1 MFYNSINNYDKIE
14 SFTANTTNKSDRE
27 LGNKFDI
34 KQFNKKF
41 DDNDKIIEQEKKFM
55 KSDDINNYDE
65 IIENKLPHE
74 KSIEDIIISIKDVF
88 YKIMELLFNRK
99 NPMDY
104 ILSTPDRH
112 FAFSLLL
119 IIIGTLLLLFSN
131 ILN

>member
-34 KQFNKKF
+34 NQFNKKC
-41 DDNDKIIEQEKKFM
+41 DNSNKIIEQEKQFI
-55 KSDDINNYDE
+55 KSDDIN
-65 IIENKLPHE
+65 KLPHK

-88 YKIMELLFNRK
+88 YKIMELLFNRE
-99 NPMDY
+99 NPIEY
-104 ILSTPDRH
+104 ILSTPDRY

-119 IIIGTLLLLFSN
+119 IIIGGLLLLFSN

>member
-1 MFYNSINNYDKIE
+1 M
-14 SFTANTTNKSDRE
+14 TANVPHTTNKSDRD

-34 KQFNKKF
+34 NQFNKKYE
-41 DDNDKIIEQEKKFM
+41 DNDKMIEQEKRLM
-55 KSDDINNYDE
+55 KSDE
-65 IIENKLPHE
+65 IIGNKLPHE

-99 NPMDY
+99 NPMEY
-104 ILSTPDRH
+104 IFSTPDRH

-119 IIIGTLLLLFSN
+119 IIIGALLLLFSN

>member
-1 MFYNSINNYDKIE
+1 M
-14 SFTANTTNKSDRE
+14 TANVPHTTNKSDRD

-34 KQFNKKF
+34 NQFNKKYE
-41 DDNDKIIEQEKKFM
+41 DNDKMIEQEKRFM
-55 KSDDINNYDE
+55 KSDDINNNDE

-99 NPMDY
+99 NPMEY
-104 ILSTPDRH
+104 IFSTPDRH

-119 IIIGTLLLLFSN
+119 IIIGALLLLFSN

>member
-1 MFYNSINNYDKIE
+1 MTTNLSH
-14 SFTANTTNKSDRE
+14 TTNKSDRE

-34 KQFNKKF
+34 NQFNKKF

-55 KSDDINNYDE
+55 KSDE

-74 KSIEDIIISIKDVF
+74 KSIEDIIISIKDVS
-88 YKIMELLFNRK
+88 YKIMELLFNRE
-99 NPMDY
+99 NPMEY

-119 IIIGTLLLLFSN
+119 IIIGALLLLFSN

>member
-1 MFYNSINNYDKIE
+1 M
-14 SFTANTTNKSDRE
+14 TANVPHTTNKSNRE

-34 KQFNKKF
+34 NQFNKKF

-55 KSDDINNYDE
+55 KSDE

-88 YKIMELLFNRK
+88 YKIIELLFNGK
-99 NPMDY
+99 NPMEY
-104 ILSTPDRH
+104 IFSTPDRH

-119 IIIGTLLLLFSN
+119 IIIGALLLLFSN